1 MRCHAILNSRAGTV
15 IGAGPA
21 AFEAKLTDA
30 FRKAG
35 HSISVETVEP
45 AQIGPRLAA
54 AAREGYDA
62 LIIGGGDGSVN
73 AAATALLGR
82 KTALG
87 VLPLGTLNWLAQ
99 DLNISLDV
107 DEAIRQLAEAEPQE
121 IDVGEV
127 NGSIFLC
134 NSFIGLPPMISERRQ
149 DLRGQPIGER
159 LRGYLAL
166 PKELARSVR
175 RLALLIDDERA
186 PRLTRALTVVISNNP
201 YRVEAALMPKRR
213 ALDEGRLGLYIS
225 KHRTISQT
233 VFLMVRAALGRWQG
247 DPNLES
253 QELQRLTIRSRAKRL
268 RVSNDGE
275 LLWLDTPLRYRIR
288 PKALTVLRPREA
300 AA

>member
-1 MRCHAILNSRAGTV
+1 
-15 IGAGPA
+15 
-21 AFEAKLTDA
+21 
-30 FRKAG
+30 
-35 HSISVETVEP
+35 VETVEP

-107 DEAIRQLAEAEPQE
+107 DEALRQLADAEPQE
-121 IDVGEV
+121 IDVAEV

-134 NSFIGLPPMISERRQ
+134 NSFIGLPPIISERRQ
-149 DLRGQPIGER
+149 DLRGQPLSER

-175 RLALLIDDERA
+175 RLALLIDDQKA
-186 PRLTRALTVVISNNP
+186 PRLIRALTVVISNNP
-201 YRVEAALMPKRR
+201 YREEAALMPKRR

-225 KHRTISQT
+225 KHRTIWQT
-233 VFLMVRAALGRWQG
+233 VWLMVRAAFGRWQG

-253 QELQRLTIRSRAKRL
+253 QELKRLTIRSRAKRL

-275 LLWLDTPLRYRIR
+275 LLWLHTPLRYRIR